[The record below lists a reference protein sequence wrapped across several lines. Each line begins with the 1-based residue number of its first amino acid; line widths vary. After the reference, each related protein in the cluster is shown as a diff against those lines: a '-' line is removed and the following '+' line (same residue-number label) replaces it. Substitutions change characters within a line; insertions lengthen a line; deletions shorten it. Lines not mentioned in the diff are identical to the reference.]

1 MWSLGVPFRVGY
13 KKSSPLNAKKKT
25 HKTKENSGH
34 LVKPNAS
41 LWEKTNM
48 VSECALKTTLLV
60 WVETAQMC

>member
-13 KKSSPLNAKKKT
+13 KKASPLNAKK
-25 HKTKENSGH
+25 HKTQETSGH

-41 LWEKTNM
+41 LWGKTNV

>member
-1 MWSLGVPFRVGY
+1 MQ
-13 KKSSPLNAKKKT
+13 KKKKT

-41 LWEKTNM
+41 LREKTNV